1 MNKFYTAKYESI
13 FMYSAVKYKY
23 IIKKIIEQIL
33 NKKYDEFVILNPN
46 LIKDN
51 IHNIGQKLDLLI
63 KADDEYI
70 NVELNSNYNK
80 YVKERNLL
88 YVFKLCLDKSEK
100 DKQTLKGKVRQININ
115 FGRKSKGIEDIAV
128 VNLMTNK
135 KVTTKIE
142 IKNLNVDFYTK
153 KYYNNYKLTEEEKL
167 YAMLGLEIEEL
178 NKLSER
184 NDIVKEFKKGVE
196 EANKDEL
203 VVKWFSPEQE
213 REMRENYIRSEAL
226 EKGMKKGIVEGKKAG
241 IAEGKKAGIA
251 EGKKVG
257 ILEGVLQTAKNM
269 LDADMSIETISKLTG
284 LSVKKIKD
292 MLL

>member
-1 MNKFYTAKYESI
+1 MSKFYTAKHEPV
-13 FMYSAVKYKY
+13 FMYSVVKCQ
-23 IIKKIIEQIL
+23 KILKQIVELVL
-33 NKKYDEFVILNPN
+33 NKKYNEFVILNPN

-80 YVKERNLL
+80 YIKERNLL

-100 DKQTLKGKVRQININ
+100 DKQTLKGCVRQININ

-128 VNLMTNK
+128 VNLSDNK
-135 KVTTKIE
+135 KLTTKIE
-142 IKNLNVDFYTK
+142 IKNLNVDFYIK
-153 KYYNNYKLTEEEKL
+153 KYYNNYKLTKEEEL
-167 YAMLGLEIEEL
+167 YAMLGLELEEL
-178 NKLSER
+178 KKLGER
-184 NDIVKEFKKGVE
+184 NDIVKEFKESVE

-203 VVKWFSPEQE
+203 VVKWFSPELE
-213 REMRENYIRSEAL
+213 REMRENYIKSEAE
-226 EKGMKKGIVEGKKAG
+226 EK
-241 IAEGKKAGIA
+241 
-251 EGKKVG
+251 GKKVG
-257 ILEGVLQTAKNM
+257 KLEGLLQTAKNM
-269 LDADMSIETISKLTG
+269 LEANMNVETVSKLTG

>member
-1 MNKFYTAKYESI
+1 MKKILTAKYEVI
-13 FMYSAVKYKY
+13 FMYAVVKSKQV
-23 IIKKIIEQIL
+23 IKQIIEQIL
-33 NKKYDEFVILNPN
+33 NRKYNEFVILNPN

-70 NVELNSNYNK
+70 NVELNSKYNK

-100 DKQTLKGKVRQININ
+100 DKETLKGKVKQININ
-115 FGRKSKGIEDIAV
+115 FGRRSNGIEDIAI

-135 KVTTKIE
+135 KITTKIE
-142 IKNLNVDFYTK
+142 IKNLNIDFYVK
-153 KYYNNYKLTEEEKL
+153 KYYNNYKLTKEEEI
-167 YAMLGLEIEEL
+167 YVMLGLELEEL

-184 NDIVKEFKKGVE
+184 NEIVKEFKKSVE

-213 REMRENYIRSEAL
+213 REMRENYIRSEA
-226 EKGMKKGIVEGKKAG
+226 EEKGMKKGMKKGIVEGKKVG
-241 IAEGKKAGIA
+241 IVEGKKAGI
-251 EGKKVG
+251 
-257 ILEGVLQTAKNM
+257 LEGLLQTAKNM
-269 LDADMSIETISKLTG
+269 LEADMNIETISKLTG

>member
-1 MNKFYTAKYESI
+1 MKKILTAKYEVI
-13 FMYSAVKYKY
+13 FMYTVVKNE
-23 IIKKIIEQIL
+23 KILKLLIEQIL
-33 NKKYDEFVILNPN
+33 NKKYNEFIILNPN

-51 IHNIGQKLDLLI
+51 INNIGQKLDLLI

-70 NVELNSNYNK
+70 NVELNSKYNK
-80 YVKERNLL
+80 YIKERNLL

-100 DKQTLKGKVRQININ
+100 YKETLKGKVRQININ
-115 FGRKSKGIEDIAV
+115 FGRKSKGIEDIAI

-135 KVTTKIE
+135 KIE
-142 IKNLNVDFYTK
+142 IKNLNIDFYVK
-153 KYYNNYKLTEEEKL
+153 KYYNNYKLTKEEEI
-167 YAMLGLEIEEL
+167 YVMLGLELEEL

-184 NDIVKEFKKGVE
+184 NEIVKEFKKSVE

-213 REMRENYIRSEAL
+213 REMRENYIRSEA
-226 EKGMKKGIVEGKKAG
+226 EEKGIKKGMKKGIVEGKKAG
-241 IAEGKKAGIA
+241 I
-251 EGKKVG
+251 
-257 ILEGVLQTAKNM
+257 LEGLLQTAKNM
-269 LDADMSIETISKLTG
+269 LEADMNIETISKLTG

>member
-1 MNKFYTAKYESI
+1 MKKLYTAKYESI
-13 FMYSAVKYKY
+13 FMYSAVKYKH

-33 NKKYDEFVILNPN
+33 NKKYNEFVILNPN

-184 NDIVKEFKKGVE
+184 NDIVKDFKKGVE

-213 REMRENYIRSEAL
+213 REMRENYIRSEAE
-226 EKGMKKGIVEGKKAG
+226 EKGMKKGKK
-241 IAEGKKAGIA
+241 E
-251 EGKKVG
+251 G
-257 ILEGVLQTAKNM
+257 ILEGLLQTAKNM
-269 LDADMSIETISKLTG
+269 LDADMNIETISKLTG

>member
-1 MNKFYTAKYESI
+1 MTKFYTAKYEPI
-13 FMYSAVKYKY
+13 FMYSVVKHQR
-23 IIKKIIEQIL
+23 IIKKIVEQVL
-33 NKKYDEFVILNPN
+33 NKKYKEFVILNPN

-51 IHNIGQKLDLLI
+51 IYNIGQKLDLLI

-100 DKQTLKGKVRQININ
+100 DKETLKGKVRQININ
-115 FGRKSKGIEDIAV
+115 FGRKSKGIEDIAI

-135 KVTTKIE
+135 KITTKIE
-142 IKNLNVDFYTK
+142 IKNLNIDFYTK

-178 NKLSER
+178 NKISER
-184 NDIVKEFKKGVE
+184 NDIVKEFKKSVE

-213 REMRENYIRSEAL
+213 REMRENYIRSEA
-226 EKGMKKGIVEGKKAG
+226 EEKGIKKGMKKGIVEGKKAG
-241 IAEGKKAGIA
+241 I
-251 EGKKVG
+251 
-257 ILEGVLQTAKNM
+257 LEGLLQTAKNM
-269 LDADMSIETISKLTG
+269 LEADMNIETISKLTG

>member
-1 MNKFYTAKYESI
+1 MKKLYTAKYESI
-13 FMYSAVKYKY
+13 FMYSAVKYKH

-33 NKKYDEFVILNPN
+33 NKKYNEFVILNPN

-184 NDIVKEFKKGVE
+184 NDIVKDFKKGVE

-226 EKGMKKGIVEGKKAG
+226 EKGIKKGMKK
-241 IAEGKKAGIA
+241 GIA

-257 ILEGVLQTAKNM
+257 ILEGLLQTAKNM
-269 LDADMSIETISKLTG
+269 LDANMSIETISKLTG

>member
-1 MNKFYTAKYESI
+1 MKKILTAKYEVI
-13 FMYSAVKYKY
+13 FMYAVVKNKQV
-23 IIKKIIEQIL
+23 IKQIIEQIL
-33 NKKYDEFVILNPN
+33 NRKYNEFVILNPN

-51 IHNIGQKLDLLI
+51 IYNIGQKLDLLI

-70 NVELNSNYNK
+70 NVELNSKYNK

-100 DKQTLKGKVRQININ
+100 DKETLKGKVRQININ
-115 FGRKSKGIEDIAV
+115 FGRKSKGIEDIAI

-135 KVTTKIE
+135 KITTKIE
-142 IKNLNVDFYTK
+142 IKNLNIDFYVK
-153 KYYNNYKLTEEEKL
+153 KYYNNYKLTKEEEI
-167 YAMLGLEIEEL
+167 YVMLGLELEEL

-184 NDIVKEFKKGVE
+184 NEIVKEFKKSVE

-213 REMRENYIRSEAL
+213 REMRENYIRSEAE
-226 EKGMKKGIVEGKKAG
+226 EKGMKKGIVEGKKVG
-241 IAEGKKAGIA
+241 IVEGKKAGI
-251 EGKKVG
+251 
-257 ILEGVLQTAKNM
+257 LEGLLQTAKNM
-269 LDADMSIETISKLTG
+269 LEADMNIETISKLTG

>member
-1 MNKFYTAKYESI
+1 MTKFYTAKYEPI
-13 FMYSAVKYKY
+13 FMYSVVKHQK
-23 IIKKIIEQIL
+23 IIKKIVELVL
-33 NKKYDEFVILNPN
+33 NKKYDEFIILNPN

-70 NVELNSNYNK
+70 NVELNSKYNK
-80 YVKERNLL
+80 YIKERNLL

-128 VNLMTNK
+128 VNLTDNK
-135 KVTTKIE
+135 KITTKIE

-153 KYYNNYKLTEEEKL
+153 KYYNNYKLTEEETI
-167 YAMLGLEIEEL
+167 YAMLGLELEEL
-178 NKLSER
+178 KKIEGR
-184 NDIVKEFKKGVE
+184 DDIVKEFRESVE

-203 VVKWFSPEQE
+203 VVKWFTPEQE
-213 REMRENYIRSEAL
+213 REMRENYIKSEAE
-226 EKGMKKGIVEGKKAG
+226 EKGIKKGIKQGKKEG
-241 IAEGKKAGIA
+241 IAEGKK
-251 EGKKVG
+251 EG
-257 ILEGVLQTAKNM
+257 ILEGLLQTAKNM
-269 LDADMSIETISKLTG
+269 LEANMSIETVSELTG

>member
-1 MNKFYTAKYESI
+1 MKKILTAKYEVI
-13 FMYSAVKYKY
+13 FMYAVVKSKQV
-23 IIKKIIEQIL
+23 IKQIIEQIL
-33 NKKYDEFVILNPN
+33 NRKYNEFVILNPN

-70 NVELNSNYNK
+70 NVELNSKYNK

-100 DKQTLKGKVRQININ
+100 DKETLKGKVKQININ
-115 FGRKSKGIEDIAV
+115 FRRKSNGIEDIAI

-135 KVTTKIE
+135 KITTKIE
-142 IKNLNVDFYTK
+142 IKNLNIDFYVK
-153 KYYNNYKLTEEEKL
+153 KYYNNYKLTKEEEI
-167 YAMLGLEIEEL
+167 YVMLGLELEEL

-184 NDIVKEFKKGVE
+184 NEIVKKFKESVE
-196 EANKDEL
+196 ETNKDEL

-213 REMRENYIRSEAL
+213 REMRENYIRSEA
-226 EKGMKKGIVEGKKAG
+226 EEKGMKKGMKKGIVEGKKVG
-241 IAEGKKAGIA
+241 IVEGKKAGI
-251 EGKKVG
+251 
-257 ILEGVLQTAKNM
+257 LEGLLQTAKNM
-269 LDADMSIETISKLTG
+269 LEADMNIETISKLTG

>member
-1 MNKFYTAKYESI
+1 
-13 FMYSAVKYKY
+13 MYSAVKHQR
-23 IIKKIIEQIL
+23 IIKTIIEQIL
-33 NKKYDEFVILNPN
+33 NKKYNEFVILNPN

-80 YVKERNLL
+80 YIKERNLL
-88 YVFKLCLDKSEK
+88 YIFKLCLDKSEK
-100 DKQTLKGKVRQININ
+100 EKQTLKGKVRQININ

-184 NDIVKEFKKGVE
+184 NEIVKEFKKGVE

-226 EKGMKKGIVEGKKAG
+226 EKGMKKGI
-241 IAEGKKAGIA
+241 AEGKKAGIA

-257 ILEGVLQTAKNM
+257 IAEGKKAGILEGLLQTAKNM

>member
-1 MNKFYTAKYESI
+1 MSKFYTAKYESV
-13 FMYSAVKYKY
+13 FMYSTVKHPK
-23 IIKKIIEQIL
+23 ILKKLIEQIL
-33 NKKYDEFVILNPN
+33 NKKYNEFIVLNPN

-70 NVELNSNYNK
+70 NVELNSRYDK
-80 YVKERNLL
+80 YIKERNLL

-100 DKQTLKGKVRQININ
+100 DKQTLKGNVRQININ

-128 VNLMTNK
+128 VNLTDNK
-135 KVTTKIE
+135 KLTTKIE

-153 KYYNNYKLTEEEKL
+153 KYYNNYKLTKEEEL
-167 YAMLGLEIEEL
+167 YTMLGLALEEL
-178 NKLSER
+178 EKLSER
-184 NDIVKEFKKGVE
+184 NDIVKEFKESVE

-203 VVKWFSPEQE
+203 VVKWFTPEQE
-213 REMRENYIRSEAL
+213 REMRENYIKSEAE
-226 EKGMKKGIVEGKKAG
+226 EKGMKKGK
-241 IAEGKKAGIA
+241 
-251 EGKKVG
+251 
-257 ILEGVLQTAKNM
+257 LEGILQTAKNM
-269 LDADMSIETISKLTG
+269 LEANMNIETVSKLTG

>member
-1 MNKFYTAKYESI
+1 MKKLLTAKYEVI
-13 FMYSAVKYKY
+13 FMYTVVKNE
-23 IIKKIIEQIL
+23 KILKLLIEQIL
-33 NKKYDEFVILNPN
+33 NRKYNEFIILNSN

-51 IHNIGQKLDLLI
+51 INNIGQKLDLLI

-70 NVELNSNYNK
+70 NVELNSKYNK
-80 YVKERNLL
+80 YIKERNLL

-100 DKQTLKGKVRQININ
+100 DKQTLKGNVKQININ

-128 VNLMTNK
+128 VNLMNNK

-142 IKNLNVDFYTK
+142 IKNLNVDFYIK
-153 KYYNNYKLTEEEKL
+153 KYYNNYKLTKEEEL
-167 YAMLGLEIEEL
+167 YVMLGLELEEL

-184 NDIVKEFKKGVE
+184 NEIVKEFKKSVE

-203 VVKWFSPEQE
+203 VVKWFTPEQE
-213 REMRENYIRSEAL
+213 REMRENYIRSEAE
-226 EKGMKKGIVEGKKAG
+226 EKGMKRGINEGKKVG
-241 IAEGKKAGIA
+241 IAEGKKAGI
-251 EGKKVG
+251 
-257 ILEGVLQTAKNM
+257 LEGLLQTAKNM
-269 LDADMSIETISKLTG
+269 LDAGMNIETISKLTG

>member
-1 MNKFYTAKYESI
+1 MKKILTAKYEVI
-13 FMYSAVKYKY
+13 FMYAVVKNKQV
-23 IIKKIIEQIL
+23 IKQIIEQIL
-33 NKKYDEFVILNPN
+33 NRKYNEFVILNPN

-51 IHNIGQKLDLLI
+51 IYNIGQKLDLLI

-70 NVELNSNYNK
+70 NVELNSKYNK
-80 YVKERNLL
+80 YIKERNLL

-100 DKQTLKGKVRQININ
+100 YKETLKGKVRQININ
-115 FGRKSKGIEDIAV
+115 FGRKSKGIEDIAI

-135 KVTTKIE
+135 KITTKIE
-142 IKNLNVDFYTK
+142 IKNLNIDFYVK
-153 KYYNNYKLTEEEKL
+153 KYYNNYKLTKEEEI
-167 YAMLGLEIEEL
+167 YVMLGLELEEL

-184 NDIVKEFKKGVE
+184 NEIVKEFKKSVE

-213 REMRENYIRSEAL
+213 REMRENYIRSEAE
-226 EKGMKKGIVEGKKAG
+226 EKGMKKGIVEGKKVG
-241 IAEGKKAGIA
+241 IVEGKKAGI
-251 EGKKVG
+251 
-257 ILEGVLQTAKNM
+257 LEGLLQTAKNM
-269 LDADMSIETISKLTG
+269 LEADMNIETISKLTG

>member
-1 MNKFYTAKYESI
+1 MKKLLTAKYEVI
-13 FMYSAVKYKY
+13 FMYTVVKNE
-23 IIKKIIEQIL
+23 KILKLLIEQIL
-33 NKKYDEFVILNPN
+33 NRKYNEFVILNPN

-51 IHNIGQKLDLLI
+51 INNIGQKLDLLI

-70 NVELNSNYNK
+70 NVELNSKYNK
-80 YVKERNLL
+80 YIKERNLL

-100 DKQTLKGKVRQININ
+100 DKQTLKGNVKQININ

-128 VNLMTNK
+128 VNLMNNK

-142 IKNLNVDFYTK
+142 IKNLNVDFYIK
-153 KYYNNYKLTEEEKL
+153 KYYNNYKLTKEEEL
-167 YAMLGLEIEEL
+167 YVMLGLELEEL

-184 NDIVKEFKKGVE
+184 NEIVKEFKKSVE

-203 VVKWFSPEQE
+203 VVKWFTPEQE
-213 REMRENYIRSEAL
+213 REMRENYIRSEAE
-226 EKGMKKGIVEGKKAG
+226 EKGMKRGINEGKKVG
-241 IAEGKKAGIA
+241 IAEGKKAGI
-251 EGKKVG
+251 
-257 ILEGVLQTAKNM
+257 LEGLLQTAKNM
-269 LDADMSIETISKLTG
+269 LDAGMNIETISKLTG

>member
-1 MNKFYTAKYESI
+1 MTKFYTAKYEPI
-13 FMYSAVKYKY
+13 FMYSVVKHQR
-23 IIKKIIEQIL
+23 IIKKIVEQVL
-33 NKKYDEFVILNPN
+33 NKKYKEFVILNPN

-51 IHNIGQKLDLLI
+51 IYNIGQKLDLLI

-100 DKQTLKGKVRQININ
+100 DKETLKGKVRQININ
-115 FGRKSKGIEDIAV
+115 FGRKSKGIEDIAI

-135 KVTTKIE
+135 KITTKIE
-142 IKNLNVDFYTK
+142 IKNLNIDFYTK

-178 NKLSER
+178 NKISER
-184 NDIVKEFKKGVE
+184 NDIVKEFKKSVE

-213 REMRENYIRSEAL
+213 REMRENYIKSEAE
-226 EKGMKKGIVEGKKAG
+226 EKGIKKGRKE
-241 IAEGKKAGIA
+241 
-251 EGKKVG
+251 G
-257 ILEGVLQTAKNM
+257 ILEGLLQTAKNM
-269 LDADMSIETISKLTG
+269 LEADMNIETISKLTG